1 MHSLTD
7 SSHDSQ
13 PRLKVFRIYE
23 RLPPKTGGMELHI
36 QNLSFQQI
44 KSGVCVV
51 SVFNTGTPPPCSIR
65 ILNGIDICN
74 IRPSYLRSF
83 IFSPLSTCD

>member
-1 MHSLTD
+1 MSVYH
-7 SSHDSQ
+7 
-13 PRLKVFRIYE
+13 PRR
-23 RLPPKTGGMELHI
+23 GMEIVHI

-83 IFSPLSTCD
+83 IFLTLVYLRLAFRASEHQFFMFMVE